1 MRLGFGCSSRFLAIT
16 GCVPGLEVR
25 VMGRFQVLA
34 DGRPVPEVAWQHRRA
49 AELVKLLAL
58 AEGHRAHSE
67 WLQEE
72 MFAALAPAAA
82 AANLRKA
89 VHYARTA
96 LGSADALR
104 RHDEIHWPPLREPT
118 SVA

>member
-1 MRLGFGCSSRFLAIT
+1 
-16 GCVPGLEVR
+16 
-25 VMGRFQVLA
+25 MGRFQVLV
-34 DGRPVPEVAWQHRRA
+34 DGRPVPEAAWQHRRA

-82 AANLRKA
+82 AANPRKA

-96 LGSADALR
+96 LGTADALR